1 MSNSPNRKTLAS
13 VSDLSRS
20 ERRADDSVRS
30 IEVVGSE
37 GVGDLVITP
46 EEPSVSFSGR
56 LPPPRVLAA
65 YENVGEGFA
74 GRIQRQVEA
83 NSEHRRDLESAV
95 VASSLRLRKRE
106 QWFAFVATMT
116 ALVGGIGLTAIGE
129 PIFGVSIT
137 IIALGLWA
145 GTFVWTMSRDGRA
158 TAGGSAA
165 DRRGIPS
172 EVDRSGKEPIPL
184 SKLDDGGS
192 G

>member
-1 MSNSPNRKTLAS
+1 MSNSSNRDTLAS
-13 VSDLSRS
+13 GSDLNRS
-20 ERRADDSVRS
+20 EPRAGDSVRS
-30 IEVVGSE
+30 LEVVGPE

-46 EEPSVSFSGR
+46 EEPPVSFSGR
-56 LPPPRVLAA
+56 LPPPQVLAA

-74 GRIQRQVEA
+74 GRIRRQVEA

-129 PIFGVSIT
+129 LIFGVSMT
-137 IIALGLWA
+137 IIAVGMWA
-145 GTFVWTMSRDGRA
+145 GMVVWTMRRDGRA

-165 DRRGIPS
+165 DRRRIPS
-172 EVDRSGKEPIPL
+172 EVDRPDKEPIPL
-184 SKLDDGGS
+184 LKPDGGGS

>member
-1 MSNSPNRKTLAS
+1 MSNSPNRDTLAS
-13 VSDLSRS
+13 GSDLNRS
-20 ERRADDSVRS
+20 EPSAGDSVRS
-30 IEVVGSE
+30 LDVVGPES
-37 GVGDLVITP
+37 VGDLVITP
-46 EEPSVSFSGR
+46 EEPPVGVSGR
-56 LPPPRVLAA
+56 LPPPHVLAA
-65 YENVGEGFA
+65 YEDVGKGSA
-74 GRIQRQVEA
+74 ARILRQVEA
-83 NSEHRRDLESAV
+83 TGEHRRGLESAV

-116 ALVGGIGLTAIGE
+116 ALVGGIGWTAIGE

-165 DRRGIPS
+165 DRTRLPS
-172 EVDRSGKEPIPL
+172 EVDRSDKEPIPL
-184 SKLDDGGS
+184 LKPDGGGS